1 MSKTLQDL
9 NDFLF
14 EAIESLQ
21 NYDMNDEELEK
32 EIKRSEAITKVA
44 GTIINNANIQLQAIK
59 HADEYGGRK
68 EMPKILIGDTKNDK

>member
-21 NYDMNDEELEK
+21 NYDMSDEELEN

-68 EMPKILIGDTKNDK
+68 QMPKILIGDEKNDK